1 MAGLR
6 FVPLSPQPP
15 DSHPDPSPNHTF
27 EGHCERACPV
37 ADVPAD
43 LAAVWPRVLEQLLGE
58 GRGQGVEAKDEHWI
72 RRTQPL
78 ALVADTA
85 LLAVPN
91 EFAKNVLEGR
101 LAPIVSD
108 TLSRECGR
116 PIRIA
121 ITVDDSAGEPPAPA
135 AAPPA
140 PPQPRYEE
148 PRYEEPELPA
158 APQYDQYE
166 GYGRHRG
173 EPGDQLPTAR
183 PAYPSE
189 YQRPEPGAWPRSGQD
204 DYGWQQQ
211 RLGFPERDLYGNTGG
226 AKDPYASA
234 GPAQD
239 PYASPSSA
247 DYRPPA
253 GERPSYDHP
262 RGDYETSRGEYEPSR
277 GEYDPRDSRDSRD
290 SRDPRD
296 HRDTR
301 DLRDQRDPRDL
312 RDGHHRDTRDTRDY
326 ERRDYDQRDGA
337 RRELPEPSAGS
348 GQVHRGGPVGPNLP
362 TTGAP
367 GPLAAQPAPASGPGE
382 PTARLN
388 PKYLFDT
395 FVIGASN
402 RFAHAAAVAVAEAPA
417 KAYNPLFI
425 YGESGLGKT
434 HLLHAIGHYARSLY
448 PGTRVRYVSSEEF
461 TNEFINSIRDGKGD
475 SFRKRYRE
483 MDILLVDDIQFLA
496 DKESTQEEFFHT
508 FNTLHN
514 ANKQIVLSSDRPPKQ
529 LVTLEDRL
537 RNRFEWGLIT
547 DVQPPELETRIAIL
561 RKKAVQE
568 QLNAPPEVL
577 EFIASRISRNI
588 RELEGALIRVTAFA
602 SLNRQPV
609 DLGLTEIVLK
619 DLIPGGEDSAPEI
632 TSTAIMSATAD
643 YFGLTV
649 EDLCGTSRGRALVTA
664 RQIAM
669 YLCRELT
676 DLSLPKIGAL
686 FGGRDHTTVMHAD
699 RKIRNLMAER
709 RSIYNQVTEL
719 TNRIKNG

>member
-1 MAGLR
+1 ML
-6 FVPLSPQPP
+6 
-15 DSHPDPSPNHTF
+15 D
-27 EGHCERACPV
+27 
-37 ADVPAD
+37 
-43 LAAVWPRVLEQLLGE
+43 QLLDE
-58 GRGQGVEAKDEHWI
+58 GQGVEAKDQRWL
-72 RRTQPL
+72 RDCQPL
-78 ALVADTA
+78 VLVSGTA
-85 LLAVPN
+85 LLGVPN
-91 EFAKNVLEGR
+91 EYAKGVLEGR
-101 LAPIVSD
+101 LAPMI
-108 TLSRECGR
+108 TEALSRECQQA
-116 PIRIA
+116 IRLA
-121 ITVDDSAGEPPAPA
+121 ITVTDPLPAPA
-135 AAPPA
+135 PIPEPRAQHPSEARHTSEARHSPDSRHASEPRHAAEGRHTPESRQQGFDPRRA
-140 PPQPRYEE
+140 EDGRRPEEPQRYEE
-148 PRYEEPELPA
+148 PQGYEQPQRYDSQPGYEQPGYEKSGYEPGGYEE
-158 APQYDQYE
+158 QQTYE
-166 GYGRHRG
+166 DR
-173 EPGDQLPTAR
+173 ELPTAR
-183 PAYPSE
+183 AAYPD
-189 YQRPEPGAWPRSGQD
+189 YPHAPRPQARPEHQPGAWPRRDGDSWQPRESYGHPPQTHAPGGYDNGSYGGYEGYESTYENYDGYEGYDARPPGQRSHPGGD
-204 DYGWQQQ
+204 RPGAGPGHQ
-211 RLGFPERDLYGNTGG
+211 GGG
-226 AKDPYASA
+226 ASGSGRQGPPGGA
-234 GPAQD
+234 G
-239 PYASPSSA
+239 
-247 DYRPPA
+247 A
-253 GERPSYDHP
+253 GGHT
-262 RGDYETSRGEYEPSR
+262 G
-277 GEYDPRDSRDSRD
+277 YDPH
-290 SRDPRD
+290 PGA
-296 HRDTR
+296 HPGTR
-301 DLRDQRDPRDL
+301 PGLSPQRFDEAP
-312 RDGHHRDTRDTRDY
+312 
-326 ERRDYDQRDGA
+326 Q
-337 RRELPEPSAGS
+337 LPAPS
-348 GQVHRGGPVGPNLP
+348 
-362 TTGAP
+362 GAP
-367 GPLAAQPAPASGPGE
+367 GPLAAQPAPATGPGE

-461 TNEFINSIRDGKGD
+461 TNEFINSIRDGKAD
-475 SFRKRYRE
+475 AFRKRYRD

-496 DKESTQEEFFHT
+496 QKESTQEEFFHT

-529 LVTLEDRL
+529 LITLEDRL

-602 SLNRQPV
+602 NLNRQPV

-619 DLIPGGEDSAPEI
+619 DLIPGGEDATPEI
-632 TSTAIMSATAD
+632 TAPAIMAATAD

-649 EDLCGTSRGRALVTA
+649 DDLCGSSRSRVLVTA

-676 DLSLPKIGAL
+676 DLSLPKIGGQ

-699 RKIRNLMAER
+699 RKIRALMAER

>member
-1 MAGLR
+1 M
-6 FVPLSPQPP
+6 
-15 DSHPDPSPNHTF
+15 
-27 EGHCERACPV
+27 

-72 RRTQPL
+72 RRCQPL

-91 EFAKNVLEGR
+91 EFAKGVLEGR
-101 LAPIVSD
+101 LAPIVSE

-121 ITVDDSAGEPPAPA
+121 ITVDDSAGEPPP

-140 PPQPRYEE
+140 QQTPK
-148 PRYEEPELPA
+148 PRYEEPELPSG
-158 APQYDQYE
+158 PYE

-173 EPGDQLPTAR
+173 GADQLPGTEPRPEQLPSARPDQLPTVR

-189 YQRPEPGAWPRSGQD
+189 YHRPEPGAWPRPAQD
-204 DYGWQQQ
+204 EYGWQQP
-211 RLGFPERDLYGNTGG
+211 RLGFPERD
-226 AKDPYASA
+226 
-234 GPAQD
+234 
-239 PYASPSSA
+239 PYASPSSQDA
-247 DYRPPA
+247 YGSPSQDYRPQ
-253 GERPSYDHP
+253 GMDRPPYEQQ
-262 RGDYETSRGEYEPSR
+262 RGDYDTPRAEYEPARPDYDSAR
-277 GEYDPRDSRDSRD
+277 PDYESARPEY
-290 SRDPRD
+290 
-296 HRDTR
+296 
-301 DLRDQRDPRDL
+301 DQRDPV
-312 RDGHHRDTRDTRDY
+312 
-326 ERRDYDQRDGA
+326 
-337 RRELPEPSAGS
+337 RRELPEPPA
-348 GQVHRGGPVGPNLP
+348 HRGGPGADMPSA
-362 TTGAP
+362 GAP
-367 GPLAAQPAPASGPGE
+367 GPPAAQPAPASGPGE

-619 DLIPGGEDSAPEI
+619 DLIPGGEDSTPEI
-632 TSTAIMSATAD
+632 TATAIMAATAD

-649 EDLCGTSRGRALVTA
+649 DDLCGSSRGRQLVTA

-676 DLSLPKIGAL
+676 DLSLPKIGAQ

-699 RKIRNLMAER
+699 RKIRALMAER

>member
-1 MAGLR
+1 M
-6 FVPLSPQPP
+6 
-15 DSHPDPSPNHTF
+15 
-27 EGHCERACPV
+27 

-58 GRGQGVEAKDEHWI
+58 GQQGIEPKDKQWI
-72 RRTQPL
+72 ERCQPL

-91 EFAKNVLEGR
+91 EWGKRVLEGR
-101 LAPIVSD
+101 LAPLISE
-108 TLSRECGR
+108 TLTRECGR

-121 ITVDDSAGEPPAPA
+121 ITVDDSAGEPPS
-135 AAPPA
+135 PPA
-140 PPQPRYEE
+140 PPMHQSHQQHQPRGSQQDHRYPGQ
-148 PRYEEPELPA
+148 PRDD
-158 APQYDQYE
+158 APRGDAYD
-166 GYGRHRG
+166 GYGHRPSDDG
-173 EPGDQLPTAR
+173 MPTAR
-183 PAYPSE
+183 PAYPD
-189 YQRPEPGAWPRSGQD
+189 YQQQRPEPGAWPRTQEDLS
-204 DYGWQQQ
+204 WQQP
-211 RLGFPERDLYGNTGG
+211 RHSGY
-226 AKDPYASA
+226 
-234 GPAQD
+234 QD
-239 PYASPSSA
+239 
-247 DYRPPA
+247 REQPA
-253 GERPSYDHP
+253 GEPY
-262 RGDYETSRGEYEPSR
+262 
-277 GEYDPRDSRDSRD
+277 RDSDTYREIEQYREQPAEQWREPYGTGRPQQPSHDYRSQPPEHQGYEQQRPD
-290 SRDPRD
+290 RQDQQPQ
-296 HRDTR
+296 HRQTG
-301 DLRDQRDPRDL
+301 P
-312 RDGHHRDTRDTRDY
+312 GHGPGRT
-326 ERRDYDQRDGA
+326 G
-337 RRELPEPSAGS
+337 GS
-348 GQVHRGGPVGPNLP
+348 V
-362 TTGAP
+362 P
-367 GPLAAQPAPASGPGE
+367 GPMGAQPAPAPGPGE
-382 PTARLN
+382 PHARLN

-475 SFRKRYRE
+475 TFRKRYRDV
-483 MDILLVDDIQFLA
+483 DILLVDDIQFLA
-496 DKESTQEEFFHT
+496 SKESTQEEFFHT

-537 RNRFEWGLIT
+537 RNRFEWGLTT

-619 DLIPGGEDSAPEI
+619 DLIPGGEESAPEI
-632 TSTAIMSATAD
+632 TAPAIMAATAD

-649 EDLCGTSRGRALVTA
+649 DDLCGSSRSRVLVTA

-676 DLSLPKIGAL
+676 DLSLPKIGAQ

-699 RKIRNLMAER
+699 RKIRALMAER

>member
-1 MAGLR
+1 ML
-6 FVPLSPQPP
+6 
-15 DSHPDPSPNHTF
+15 
-27 EGHCERACPV
+27 ER
-37 ADVPAD
+37 
-43 LAAVWPRVLEQLLGE
+43 LLGE
-58 GRGQGVEAKDEHWI
+58 GSGQGGQGVEAKDEHWI
-72 RRTQPL
+72 KRCQPL

-91 EFAKNVLEGR
+91 EFAKGVLEGR
-101 LAPIVSD
+101 LAPVVSE

-121 ITVDDSAGEPPAPA
+121 ITVDESAGEPVV
-135 AAPPA
+135 
-140 PPQPRYEE
+140 PPQVQREQRESYENRE
-148 PRYEEPELPA
+148 QRES
-158 APQYDQYE
+158 YDSYDGRD
-166 GYGRHRG
+166 GYGRQA
-173 EPGDQLPTAR
+173 PDDLPSAR
-183 PAYPSE
+183 PAYPG
-189 YQRPEPGAWPRSGQD
+189 YQQSRPEPGAWPRPRD
-204 DYGWQQQ
+204 DYGWQQP
-211 RLGFPERDLYGNTGG
+211 RLGGFPEG
-226 AKDPYASA
+226 DPYASQHA
-234 GPAQD
+234 PSGYDQQ
-239 PYASPSSA
+239 PY
-247 DYRPPA
+247 DQQR
-253 GERPSYDHP
+253 
-262 RGDYETSRGEYEPSR
+262 RGDYRGPGAERPGPGGPGGGPSPGPERPPYEQRHDLP
-277 GEYDPRDSRDSRD
+277 DP
-290 SRDPRD
+290 
-296 HRDTR
+296 
-301 DLRDQRDPRDL
+301 L
-312 RDGHHRDTRDTRDY
+312 
-326 ERRDYDQRDGA
+326 ERA
-337 RRELPEPSAGS
+337 
-348 GQVHRGGPVGPNLP
+348 RGGPPVLP
-362 TTGAP
+362 SQTGAP

-461 TNEFINSIRDGKGD
+461 TNEFINSIRDGKAD
-475 SFRKRYRE
+475 AFRKRYRD

-496 DKESTQEEFFHT
+496 SKESTQEEFFHT

-619 DLIPGGEDSAPEI
+619 DLIPGGEDAAPEI
-632 TSTAIMSATAD
+632 TATAIMAATAD
-643 YFGLTV
+643 YFGHTV
-649 EDLCGTSRGRALVTA
+649 DDLCGASRSRVLVTA

-676 DLSLPKIGAL
+676 DLSLPKIGAQ

-699 RKIRNLMAER
+699 RKIRALMAER

>member
-1 MAGLR
+1 M
-6 FVPLSPQPP
+6 
-15 DSHPDPSPNHTF
+15 
-27 EGHCERACPV
+27 
-37 ADVPAD
+37 
-43 LAAVWPRVLEQLLGE
+43 WPRVLEELLGE

-72 RRTQPL
+72 RRCQPL

-91 EFAKNVLEGR
+91 EFAKKVLEDR
-101 LAPIVSD
+101 LAPIVSE

-121 ITVDDSAGEPPAPA
+121 ITVDDSAGEPPS
-135 AAPPA
+135 PPA
-140 PPQPRYEE
+140 PPLQQQPRYEE
-148 PRYEEPELPA
+148 TELPA
-158 APQYDQYE
+158 GRDPYE
-166 GYGRHRG
+166 GYGRHRAEPPAGG
-173 EPGDQLPTAR
+173 EQMPTAR
-183 PAYPSE
+183 PAYPGE
-189 YQRPEPGAWPRSGQD
+189 YQRPEPGAWPRPSQD

-211 RLGFPERDLYGNTGG
+211 RLGFPERD
-226 AKDPYASA
+226 
-234 GPAQD
+234 
-239 PYASPSSA
+239 PYASPSQDSYGDSGRETYGTPSRDPREGYGGDSGRDSYGEQHRDTYGDSGRDTYGDSGRDA
-247 DYRPPA
+247 YGDSGRDGYGPSSDYRPQ
-253 GERPSYDHP
+253 GMDRPSYDQQRQDYDGG
-262 RGDYETSRGEYEPSR
+262 RGDYDGRG
-277 GEYDPRDSRDSRD
+277 
-290 SRDPRD
+290 
-296 HRDTR
+296 
-301 DLRDQRDPRDL
+301 
-312 RDGHHRDTRDTRDY
+312 
-326 ERRDYDQRDGA
+326 
-337 RRELPEPSAGS
+337 RRELPEPPAGA
-348 GQVHRGGPVGPNLP
+348 GPVHRGGPGGPAVP
-362 TTGAP
+362 GGGP
-367 GPLAAQPAPASGPGE
+367 GPLGAKPAPASGPGE

-514 ANKQIVLSSDRPPKQ
+514 ANKQIVLSSDRPPRQ

-537 RNRFEWGLIT
+537 RNRFEWGLTT

-619 DLIPGGEDSAPEI
+619 DLIPGGENAAPEI
-632 TSTAIMSATAD
+632 TASAIMAATAD

-676 DLSLPKIGAL
+676 DLSLPKIGAQ
-686 FGGRDHTTVMHAD
+686 FGNRDHTTVMHAD
-699 RKIRNLMAER
+699 RKIRALMAER

>member
-1 MAGLR
+1 MR
-6 FVPLSPQPP
+6 
-15 DSHPDPSPNHTF
+15 D
-27 EGHCERACPV
+27 ER
-37 ADVPAD
+37 
-43 LAAVWPRVLEQLLGE
+43 
-58 GRGQGVEAKDEHWI
+58 WI
-72 RRTQPL
+72 KRCQPL

-91 EFAKNVLEGR
+91 EFAKGVLEGR
-101 LAPIVSD
+101 LAPIVSE

-121 ITVDDSAGEPPAPA
+121 ITVDSSVGEPP
-135 AAPPA
+135 PP
-140 PPQPRYEE
+140 PVQQRFEE
-148 PRYEEPELPA
+148 RELPSVPA
-158 APQYDQYE
+158 QNRESYDSRDTYDQGREGRGGYEKQNANENPNGYDSQGRDPYE
-166 GYGRHRG
+166 GYGRHRADDRGPGRG
-173 EPGDQLPTAR
+173 EQLGGGPGDLLPPPRTDQMPTGRSDQLPNAR

-189 YQRPEPGAWPRSGQD
+189 YQRPEPGAWPRPSQD

-211 RLGFPERDLYGNTGG
+211 RLGFPDR
-226 AKDPYASA
+226 
-234 GPAQD
+234 D
-239 PYASPSSA
+239 PYASPSS
-247 DYRPPA
+247 DYRSQPMDRSPYDQRSEYDS
-253 GERPSYDHP
+253 GRPEYDQP
-262 RGDYETSRGEYEPSR
+262 RGDYDRPGADSHY
-277 GEYDPRDSRDSRD
+277 PRPD
-290 SRDPRD
+290 
-296 HRDTR
+296 
-301 DLRDQRDPRDL
+301 
-312 RDGHHRDTRDTRDY
+312 
-326 ERRDYDQRDGA
+326 
-337 RRELPEPSAGS
+337 RRELPDPPPGS
-348 GQVHRGGPVGPNLP
+348 GHVHRGGPASS
-362 TTGAP
+362 AP
-367 GPLAAQPAPASGPGE
+367 GPLAAQPAPAPGPGE

-619 DLIPGGEDSAPEI
+619 DLIPGGENASPEI
-632 TSTAIMSATAD
+632 TATAIMAATAD

-676 DLSLPKIGAL
+676 DLSLPKIGAQ
-686 FGGRDHTTVMHAD
+686 FGNRDHTTVMHAD
-699 RKIRNLMAER
+699 RKIRALMAER